1 LQQGLLMRF
10 KSITIENVFSYF
22 GQKHFELSNKDEPIA
37 LIIGEN
43 GFGKTSFINS
53 VKIALHG
60 INKDILNIGNQHL
73 SKEDFVVGNKAKNFS
88 GMLNRKA
95 KLEGKSEAK
104 ISITI
109 DVDELLIVK
118 RTFSL
123 QGSTYIESLMLYDEE
138 KNLLA
143 QGDDAQDI
151 INQKISPTMARFFF
165 FDGEKIQTIADFSH
179 AEFTKMLEDVLELD
193 IYDQM
198 ASDAEVLI
206 RKINK
211 AELDQ
216 DLQNSITQ
224 KENQLNELAHKIITS
239 EERLF
244 NEKRNIL
251 KDMEADKRELDNKLK
266 KLKSRFQE
274 PLENARATLKT
285 LEIKREELIKA
296 MKQITLV
303 QLPLLLSKALQ
314 KSVKKDIDKNYRGK
328 IQINSTLLQS
338 KKEEFLHLIKD
349 IEQKKDVANAFDNVF
364 QASTKEQSVSFADP
378 YHIEKQFD
386 SLPNIDIDMLLNN
399 LSKNTHA
406 IKDISLE
413 ISHLEQQIADD
424 KKEYESDFTLSIK
437 MTEEII
443 RQSVK
448 CENLEKEILSI
459 QAEHKELKRELGKLT
474 MKEHKNDL
482 ANAKIE
488 TLKSIIAVSKVIKN
502 KIKTDK
508 RANLEKSINKKFQL
522 LKKEGYEADKIILD
536 ENFHIN
542 LYDIE
547 GNAMD
552 ILSSSSGQKQI
563 IATALIWG
571 ISEYIAEDIPMI
583 IDTPLGRLDER
594 NQSLILNKFYPEVSK
609 QVIILPTPSEL
620 KHEGFKS
627 LTKHISQTFLLN
639 NAGSATSVKEVN
651 IKDVL
656 SLTSKQTTM
665 EFN

>member
-413 ISHLEQQIADD
+413 ISNLEQQIADD

-443 RQSVK
+443 RQNVK

-542 LYDIE
+542 LYDSE

>member
-1 LQQGLLMRF
+1 MRF
-10 KSITIENVFSYF
+10 KSISIENVFSYY
-22 GQKHFELSNKDEPIA
+22 GYKHFELDNRDEPIA

-73 SKEDFVVGNKAKNFS
+73 SKEDFVVGNRSKNFS

-95 KLEGKSEAK
+95 KKEGVTEAK
-104 ISITI
+104 ISIII

-118 RTFSL
+118 RTFTL
-123 QGSTYIESLMLYDEE
+123 QGASYVETLMLYDEE

-143 QGDDAQDI
+143 QGDDAQDM

-216 DLQNSITQ
+216 DLQDSITK
-224 KENQLNELAHKIITS
+224 KENQLNELSHKIITT
-239 EERLF
+239 EERF
-244 NEKRNIL
+244 ANEKRNIL

-266 KLKSRFQE
+266 KLKSRFHK
-274 PLENARATLKT
+274 PLETARIILKS
-285 LEIKREELIKA
+285 LEEKREKFIQVIKEV
-296 MKQITLV
+296 TLV
-303 QLPLLLSKALQ
+303 QLPLLLNKSLQ

-328 IQINSTLLQS
+328 VQIASRLLNS
-338 KKEEFLHLIKD
+338 KKEQFLDLIND
-349 IEQKKDVANAFDNVF
+349 LEQKDEVENAFNVVF
-364 QASTKEQSVSFADP
+364 QPSNEDQSVSFADP
-378 YHIEKQFD
+378 HHIEQQFD
-386 SLPNIDIDMLLNN
+386 SLPKISITTLLKK
-399 LSKNTHA
+399 LSENAHA
-406 IKDISLE
+406 IKDAE
-413 ISHLEQQIADD
+413 AEVANLEQQIADD
-424 KKEYESDFTLSIK
+424 KKEYESDFTLALK
-437 MTEEII
+437 MTEDIV
-443 RQSVK
+443 RQTVK
-448 CENLEKEILSI
+448 CEIFAEEIISLK
-459 QAEHKELKRELGKLT
+459 AKHKELKRELGKLT

-482 ANAKIE
+482 ANAKIK
-488 TLKSIIAVSKVIKN
+488 TLKSIVTVSKVMKK

-508 RANLEKSINKKFQL
+508 RANLETSINKKFQL

-542 LYDIE
+542 LYDTD

-627 LTKHISQTFLLN
+627 LIKYISQTFLLK
-639 NAGSATSVKEVN
+639 NAGSATSVEEIN

-656 SLTSKQTTM
+656 FPTSKQAVM

>member
-1 LQQGLLMRF
+1 MRF

-413 ISHLEQQIADD
+413 ISNLEQQIADD

-443 RQSVK
+443 RQNVK

-542 LYDIE
+542 LYDSE

>member
-1 LQQGLLMRF
+1 MQQGLLMRF

>member
-1 LQQGLLMRF
+1 MRF
-10 KSITIENVFSYF
+10 KSISIENVFSYY
-22 GQKHFELSNKDEPIA
+22 GQKYFELDNKDEPIT

-73 SKEDFVVGNKAKNFS
+73 SKEDFVVGNKSKNFS

-95 KLEGKSEAK
+95 KLEGEHEAK

-109 DVDELLIVK
+109 DADELLIVK
-118 RTFSL
+118 RTFTL
-123 QGSTYIESLMLYDEE
+123 QNSTYVESLMLYDEE

-216 DLQNSITQ
+216 DLQNEITR
-224 KENQLNELAHKIITS
+224 KEQLLTELTHKIVTT
-239 EERLF
+239 EERF
-244 NEKRNIL
+244 SNEKKNIL

-266 KLKSRFQE
+266 KLKSRFQK
-274 PLENARATLKT
+274 PLADAKSSLKI
-285 LEIKREELIKA
+285 LEKERDEFGLK
-296 MKQITLV
+296 MKKITLV
-303 QLPLLLSKALQ
+303 QLPLLLSKSLH

-328 IQINSTLLQS
+328 IQINAKLLQS
-338 KKEEFLHLIKD
+338 KKEAFLNLLNEQENQED
-349 IEQKKDVANAFDNVF
+349 IASAFDKIF
-364 QASTKEQSVSFADP
+364 QSTNEQQSVSFADP
-378 YHIEKQFD
+378 HHIEQQFD
-386 SLPNIDIDMLLNN
+386 SLEKVNLSTLLKN
-399 LSKNTHA
+399 LSKNSHD
-406 IKDISLE
+406 IKNIELE
-413 ISHLEQQIADD
+413 IANLEQQISDD
-424 KKEYESDFTLSIK
+424 KKEYESDFTLATK
-437 MTEEII
+437 MTEDII
-443 RQSVK
+443 RQTVK
-448 CENLEKEILSI
+448 CETLEKEISALK
-459 QAEHKELKRELGKLT
+459 ARHKELKKELGKLT

-488 TLKSIIAVSKVIKN
+488 TLKSIVAVSKVIKK

-508 RANLEKSINKKFQL
+508 RANLETSINKKFQL

-542 LYDIE
+542 LYDNE

-627 LTKHISQTFLLN
+627 LVKHISQTFLLK
-639 NAGSATSVKEVN
+639 NAGSATSVKEIN

-656 SLTSKQTTM
+656 TPTKQTTM

>member
-349 IEQKKDVANAFDNVF
+349 IEQKNDIANAFDNVF

-443 RQSVK
+443 RQNVK

>member
-1 LQQGLLMRF
+1 MRF
-10 KSITIENVFSYF
+10 KSINIENTFSYY
-22 GQKHFELSNKDEPIA
+22 GQKHFELDNNDEPIS

-95 KLEGKSEAK
+95 KLEGENEAK

-109 DVDELLIVK
+109 DADELLIVK
-118 RTFSL
+118 RTFTIQS
-123 QGSTYIESLMLYDEE
+123 STYVESLMLYDEE

-216 DLQNSITQ
+216 NLQNEITT
-224 KENQLNELAHKIITS
+224 KEQLLTELTHKIVTTEERFLNEK
-239 EERLF
+239 
-244 NEKRNIL
+244 KNIL
-251 KDMEADKRELDNKLK
+251 KDMEADKREIDNKLK
-266 KLKSRFQE
+266 KLKSRFQK
-274 PLENARATLKT
+274 PLADAKDSLSN
-285 LEIKREELIKA
+285 LEKEREELNSK
-296 MKQITLV
+296 MKKITLV
-303 QLPLLLSKALQ
+303 QLPLLLSKSLQ

-328 IQINSTLLQS
+328 IQIDAKLLKS
-338 KKEEFLHLIKD
+338 KKEEFLNVLNNLENQEAI
-349 IEQKKDVANAFDNVF
+349 ALAFDKVF
-364 QASTKEQSVSFADP
+364 QSSNKEQSVAFADP
-378 YHIEKQFD
+378 HHIEQQFD
-386 SLPNIDIDMLLNN
+386 SLEKIN
-399 LSKNTHA
+399 LSNLLKNLSENSHA
-406 IKDISLE
+406 IKDIELV
-413 ISHLEQQIADD
+413 IANLEQQISDD
-424 KKEYESDFTLSIK
+424 KKEYESDFTLATK
-437 MTEEII
+437 MAEDII
-443 RQSVK
+443 RQTIK
-448 CENLEKEILSI
+448 CETLETEILSLK
-459 QAEHKELKRELGKLT
+459 AEYKELKKELGKLT

-482 ANAKIE
+482 ANAKIN
-488 TLKSIIAVSKVIKN
+488 TLKSIIAVSKVIKK

-508 RANLEKSINKKFQL
+508 RANLEASINKKFQL

-542 LYDIE
+542 LYDNK

-627 LTKHISQTFLLN
+627 LIKHISQTFLLK
-639 NAGSATSVKEVN
+639 NAGSATSVEEIN
-651 IKDVL
+651 IRDIL
-656 SLTSKQTTM
+656 SSKKQTTM

>member
-1 LQQGLLMRF
+1 MRF

-22 GQKHFELSNKDEPIA
+22 GQKHFELSNKDEPIT

-239 EERLF
+239 KERLF
-244 NEKRNIL
+244 NERRNIL

-274 PLENARATLKT
+274 PLENAKATLKT
-285 LEIKREELIKA
+285 LEIQREELIKA

-303 QLPLLLSKALQ
+303 QLPLLLSKALH

-338 KKEEFLHLIKD
+338 KKEEFLQLIKGIKQKND
-349 IEQKKDVANAFDNVF
+349 IANAFDNVF

-386 SLPNIDIDMLLNN
+386 SLPNIDIDMLLNS
-399 LSKNTHA
+399 LSKNTHK

-413 ISHLEQQIADD
+413 ISNLEQQIADD

-443 RQSVK
+443 RQNVK

-488 TLKSIIAVSKVIKN
+488 TLKSIIAVSKVIKS

-542 LYDIE
+542 LYDSE

-609 QVIILPTPSEL
+609 QIIILPTPSEL

>member
-1 LQQGLLMRF
+1 MRF

-22 GQKHFELSNKDEPIA
+22 GQKHFELSNKDEPIT

-73 SKEDFVVGNKAKNFS
+73 SKEDFVVGNKTKNFS

-239 EERLF
+239 KERLF
-244 NEKRNIL
+244 NERRNIL

-274 PLENARATLKT
+274 PLENAKATLKT
-285 LEIKREELIKA
+285 LEIQREELIKA

-303 QLPLLLSKALQ
+303 QLPLLLSKALH

-338 KKEEFLHLIKD
+338 KKEEFLQLIKGIKQKND
-349 IEQKKDVANAFDNVF
+349 IANAFDNVF

-386 SLPNIDIDMLLNN
+386 SLPNIDIDMLLNS
-399 LSKNTHA
+399 LSKNTHK

-413 ISHLEQQIADD
+413 ISNLEQQIADD

-443 RQSVK
+443 RQNVK

-488 TLKSIIAVSKVIKN
+488 TLKSIIAVSKVIKS

-542 LYDIE
+542 LYDSE

-609 QVIILPTPSEL
+609 QIIILPTPSEL

>member
-1 LQQGLLMRF
+1 MRF

-349 IEQKKDVANAFDNVF
+349 IEQKNDIANAFDNVF

-413 ISHLEQQIADD
+413 ISNLEQQIADD

-443 RQSVK
+443 RQNVK

-542 LYDIE
+542 LYDSE